1 MALTRQNEFDAG
13 TTLTESGI
21 EGEFDYIY
29 NNALTLISPLTGN
42 LACGGNS
49 ITGIAALTLS
59 ANDGGALGAS
69 GTAFS
74 DLFLASGG
82 VINWNAGNV
91 TLTHA
96 AGSLTIAAGGVTL
109 GRLVNG
115 AGWSTDISGIGLR
128 LDEGG
133 GTNSIL
139 SLRAKT
145 TSTIRF
151 DGEQIE
157 IVFGANN
164 NVNMALVPIASGMT
178 TGASFELR
186 NAADTDGLRF
196 EYLSNATPLITVTGS
211 LVADRNLTVRPK
223 NATSIPWVIQGA
235 ASQSANLQNWI
246 DSAGTVLGSVSSG
259 GVLSLSGGA
268 ANAQAWN
275 VKTLTELTTIAAA
288 ATTDTVIQIPVNAV
302 VFAVSVRVTVAIP
315 TAATFT
321 VIGTT
326 TSTAFN
332 TAAVSTALNST
343 DVGTLN
349 TPYRNGAAQTIR
361 ITPNLT
367 PADTT
372 GRVRVT
378 VHYYDI
384 TVPTG

>member
-1 MALTRQNEFDAG
+1 MALTRQNEFDTG

-29 NNALTLISPLTGN
+29 NNALTLVSPLTGN

-82 VINWNAGNV
+82 VVNWNAGNV
-91 TLTHA
+91 TLTH
-96 AGSLTIAAGGVTL
+96 
-109 GRLVNG
+109 
-115 AGWSTDISGIGLR
+115 
-128 LDEGG
+128 
-133 GTNSIL
+133 
-139 SLRAKT
+139 
-145 TSTIRF
+145 
-151 DGEQIE
+151 
-157 IVFGANN
+157 
-164 NVNMALVPIASGMT
+164 
-178 TGASFELR
+178 
-186 NAADTDGLRF
+186 
-196 EYLSNATPLITVTGS
+196 
-211 LVADRNLTVRPK
+211 
-223 NATSIPWVIQGA
+223 
-235 ASQSANLQNWI
+235 
-246 DSAGTVLGSVSSG
+246 SAGTLTLA
-259 GVLSLSGGA
+259 GVLSLSGSA
-268 ANAQAWN
+268 TNAQAWN

-288 ATTDTVIQIPVNAV
+288 ATTDTAIQIPLNAV

-332 TAAVSTALNST
+332 TAALSTVLNST
-343 DVGTLN
+343 DVGTQN
-349 TPYRNGAAQTIR
+349 TPYKNGAAQTIR

-367 PADTT
+367 PVDTT

-378 VHYYDI
+378 IHYYDI
-384 TVPTG
+384 TVPTS